1 MPNVEIKDGQVIE
14 KDIKNPSSKKQE
26 NGGEKETSVVENKL
40 LNILTS
46 KFNLI
51 LIGIIIL
58 LVYLLYRSYTSE

>member
-14 KDIKNPSSKKQE
+14 KEVKTSSSKKQE
-26 NGGEKETSVVENKL
+26 NVGEKETSVVENKL

-58 LVYLLYRSYTSE
+58 LVYLLYRAYTSE